1 MQVFGTALYCEL
13 GITCAL
19 SAGKRADFSD
29 QKFMTGI
36 VIRLAGVEQPETRV
50 FHQKT
55 ITVGTSPSCDLSFRD
70 EDFHFPTSAILL
82 TLSAEEGPYRVA
94 EMHEDAELLR
104 DGESVVI
111 GEAIR
116 DGDTFNFGA
125 TGVRLRFFSLSPSY
139 ELAES
144 LQLGTAVLTRSRAET
159 KTLPANQHARAPRT
173 DVAIVFVKRLL
184 RELAA
189 EIPRRYLFIGLG
201 ITILVIGSLIYVNA
215 LNFLAVQINT
225 KHTTKLNEDVNAIKA
240 QIEKMSADIRDAQTK
255 VKDAQTA
262 LALPSNL
269 VEQYG
274 AGVCLVYGMYTY
286 YDPRSGR
293 EARYKDGNEAGLLG
307 PNGVANISVDG
318 NGPPGEIEFIG
329 TGFQVSTGMI
339 LTNRHVIQPW
349 DDDPVTGVLR
359 NHGLRPRL
367 KELYAYFPKVKQPF
381 LLHTLEVSTADDV
394 ALCSF
399 QLADTDPKL
408 LPVLPLDETKDNNA
422 MGTVSGQPIVL
433 IGYPAGLNGLM
444 AKVDDKERKGLA
456 LNRRSSL
463 KAVLNELGARNLI
476 RPLTTQGHIS
486 DLLTRRIV
494 HDAQTSD
501 GGSGGPIFGANGKV
515 IGINQAVLDD
525 SPAKFGVPIR
535 YGTEL
540 LQKQRPESI
549 ASQAAEADG
558 SKQ

>member
-1 MQVFGTALYCEL
+1 
-13 GITCAL
+13 
-19 SAGKRADFSD
+19 
-29 QKFMTGI
+29 MTGI

-55 ITVGTSPSCDLSFRD
+55 ITIGTSPSCDLSFRD
-70 EDFHFPTSAILL
+70 DAFHFPPSSVLL
-82 TLSAEEGPYRVA
+82 TLSAEEGPYRLTA
-94 EMHEDAELLR
+94 RHDEAELIR
-104 DGESVVI
+104 DGEAVLM

-116 DGDTFNFGA
+116 DGDTFSFGM
-125 TGVRLRFFSLSPSY
+125 TGVRLRFFSLSPSF

-144 LQLGTAVLTRSRAET
+144 LQLGTAVLTRTQAET

-173 DVAIVFVKRLL
+173 DVAIVFVKQLL

-189 EIPRRYLFIGLG
+189 EIPRRYLFLGLG
-201 ITILVIGSLIYVNA
+201 VIALVIGSLIYVNA
-215 LNFLAVQINT
+215 LNFIATRINT
-225 KHTTKLNEDVNAIKA
+225 DRSAKLNEDVNAIKS
-240 QIEKMSADIRDAQTK
+240 QLEQMRTDIRDAQSK

-262 LALPSNL
+262 LALPSSL

-274 AGVCLVYGMYTY
+274 SGVCLVYGLYTY

-293 EARYKDGNEAGLLG
+293 EARYKDGGESGNLLG
-307 PNGVANISVDG
+307 PNGVVNISVDG
-318 NGPPGEIEFIG
+318 NGPPSDIEFIG
-329 TGFQVSTGMI
+329 TGFQVSSGMI

-359 NHGLRPRL
+359 NTGLRPRL

-399 QLADTDPKL
+399 QLGEADPKL
-408 LPVLPLDETKDNNA
+408 LPVLPLDEIKDNNA
-422 MGTVSGQPIVL
+422 ISAVSGQPMVL
-433 IGYPAGLNGLM
+433 IGYPAGLDGLM
-444 AKVDDKERKGLA
+444 AKVDDKERKGLS

-463 KAVLNELGARNLI
+463 KAVLNELGARELI

-515 IGINQAVLDD
+515 IGINQAVLDN

-535 YGTEL
+535 YGAEL
-540 LQKQRPESI
+540 LQKQKPEAV
-549 ASQAAEADG
+549 ASQAAGADG